1 MVDML
6 LYHYSL
12 NFQLHNYY
20 LFSILISQ
28 NKKTFGIAIN
38 ANLVTSDTA
47 TASDEKFIDN
57 YDDNYDDDDDDD
69 ATHGGVDD
77 MLALEA
83 GT

>member
-1 MVDML
+1 M
-6 LYHYSL
+6 
-12 NFQLHNYY
+12 
-20 LFSILISQ
+20 LFSY
-28 NKKTFGIAIN
+28 NKKTFEIAIN

-57 YDDNYDDDDDDD
+57 YDDDD

>member
-12 NFQLHNYY
+12 DFQLHNYY
-20 LFSILISQ
+20 LFSILISY

-57 YDDNYDDDDDDD
+57 YDDDD